1 MGNFFKLNALKSKG
15 LSLGI
20 ASIMIFK
27 GAIFP
32 WRKGLGCLGEQLH
45 WGKKEFW
52 GGTSH
57 KDQVLEY

>member
-1 MGNFFKLNALKSKG
+1 VIYFLFHEQNGWRKKPMGNFFKLNALKSKG

-45 WGKKEFW
+45 
-52 GGTSH
+52 
-57 KDQVLEY
+57 

>member
-1 MGNFFKLNALKSKG
+1 M
-15 LSLGI
+15 I
-20 ASIMIFK
+20 ASIMFFE

-32 WRKGLGCLGEQLH
+32 WRKGLGCLGDQLH

>member
-45 WGKKEFW
+45 
-52 GGTSH
+52 
-57 KDQVLEY
+57 